1 MVWDRKSKGAWLF
14 YAVVLLLPVC
24 AAALRVEL
32 PDGFMLNC
40 PYFTFY
46 PAIMLAALLG
56 GFPAGLLATAL
67 SGLLACYLL
76 IEPVGSLNIDFA
88 ADRMKMA
95 SFLFCGL
102 VISFFAELMLRA
114 RARADAAKAGLA
126 AEKER
131 ASLGIQTER
140 NFLRQVID
148 AFPSTIFVKDEQG
161 TLRLVNQA
169 MAKFYG
175 STVQEMEGKGLY
187 DFGSLL
193 EEMEA
198 QFKKEDQEI
207 FASGKALHSGAK
219 ILDSGGK
226 LHCFETDKSP
236 LFNEDGSC
244 DKLLV
249 VTTDITERKQAL
261 EALREN
267 RELLNSII
275 SGTPDAV
282 YVKDTSGR
290 YLLFNRA
297 AQEITGK
304 SAEEVLGRYDRE
316 LFPPKDAL
324 MLQEGDRAVLASQA
338 IEIHEDIVTDAAGCR
353 RTFHSTKGPL
363 YDEQGTLSGTFGIS
377 RDISVQKQAEKEI
390 RQLNDQ
396 LDIRVAERTA
406 QLEAANREQEA
417 FSYSVSHDLR
427 SPLRHLNSYAAILA
441 EELGSAISPAVQ
453 DNLERISKASN
464 KMGRLI
470 DDLLELARTSRLPLR
485 EEPIDLSRLATISSL
500 LLQQTDKTRRVQ
512 FTIAEGVQVVGDK
525 TLLRL
530 VLDNLLEN
538 AWKYTVQESA
548 AQIEFGF
555 EVIDGQE
562 VFFVSD
568 NGTGFEME
576 YSDKLFSPFQR
587 LHGAEYAGNGVGL
600 ATVKRAIERHGGTVW
615 AEGEVGS
622 GATFYFTLGKDAI
635 AIPRQLRPELPH
647 PDPLPAGKGDRII
660 GKARMIAGNS

>member
-1 MVWDRKSKGAWLF
+1 MAWDRKSKGPWLL
-14 YAVVLLLPVC
+14 YAVVPLLTVC
-24 AAALRVEL
+24 AAVLRVEL
-32 PDGFMLNC
+32 LSGLMLNC
-40 PYFTFY
+40 TYLTFY

-67 SGLLACYLL
+67 SGLLASYFL
-76 IEPVGSLNIDFA
+76 IEPIGSLSIEFA
-88 ADRMKMA
+88 ADRMEFA
-95 SFLFCGL
+95 VFFLCGSVL
-102 VISFFAELMLRA
+102 SLFAELMHRA
-114 RARADAAKAGLA
+114 RARAEAARASLA

-131 ASLGIQTER
+131 ASLAIQRER

-148 AFPSTIFVKDEQG
+148 TFPSSIFVKDEQG

-169 MAKFYG
+169 MANFFG
-175 STVQEMEGKGLY
+175 TTVQEMEGKVVA
-187 DFGSLL
+187 DFGALP
-193 EEMEA
+193 EAMEA
-198 QFKKEDQEI
+198 RLAQEDREVI
-207 FASGKALHSGAK
+207 ASAKALHCGAE
-219 ILDSGGK
+219 IMDAEGK
-226 LHCFETDKSP
+226 LRRFEADKTP

-249 VTTDITERKQAL
+249 VTTDITDRKQA
-261 EALREN
+261 EDDLREN

-275 SGTPDAV
+275 SGTPDAI
-282 YVKDTSGR
+282 YVKDTSGK

-297 AQEITGK
+297 AEEITGK
-304 SAEEVLGRYDRE
+304 RAAEVLGRRDSE
-316 LFPPKDAL
+316 IFPHRDAL
-324 MLQEGDRAVLASQA
+324 VSVDGDQAVMSSRAIA
-338 IEIHEDIVTDAAGCR
+338 ISEDLITDAKGR
-353 RTFHSTKGPL
+353 RRVFHSTKGPL

-390 RQLNDQ
+390 RQLNDE

-427 SPLRHLNSYAAILA
+427 SPLRHINSYAAILA
-441 EELGSAISPAVQ
+441 EELGSGISATSR
-453 DNLERISKASN
+453 DNLERICKASS

-500 LLQQTDKTRRVQ
+500 LLQQSDKARRVK
-512 FTIAEGVQVVGDK
+512 FAIAEGMQVLGDK

-530 VLDNLLEN
+530 VLDNLLDN
-538 AWKYTVQESA
+538 AWKYTLQEKT
-548 AQIEFGF
+548 AQIEFGL

-568 NGTGFEME
+568 NGTGFDME
-576 YSDKLFSPFQR
+576 YSDKLFGPFQR
-587 LHGAEYAGNGVGL
+587 LHGSEYEGNGIGL

-635 AIPRQLRPELPH
+635 SIPRQ
-647 PDPLPAGKGDRII
+647 
-660 GKARMIAGNS
+660 ARQQRG

>member
-1 MVWDRKSKGAWLF
+1 MVWDRKTKGPWLI
-14 YAVVLLLPVC
+14 YVVVPLLPVC

-32 PDGFMLNC
+32 PDGLMLNC
-40 PYFTFY
+40 PYLTFY

-56 GFPAGLLATAL
+56 GFPAGTLATAL

-76 IEPVGSLNIDFA
+76 IEPVGSFRIDFA
-88 ADRMKMA
+88 ADRMEFA
-95 SFLFCGL
+95 LFLLCGL
-102 VISFFAELMLRA
+102 VISVFAELMLRA
-114 RARADAAKAGLA
+114 RTRADAARAGLA

-131 ASLGIQTER
+131 ASLAIQRER

-148 AFPSTIFVKDEQG
+148 TFPNTIFVKDEQG

-187 DFGSLL
+187 DFGFIAQ
-193 EEMEA
+193 EMEA
-198 QFKKEDQEI
+198 QFKEEDQKI
-207 FASGKALHSGAK
+207 FASGQALHSGAK
-219 ILDSGGK
+219 ILDSCGK
-226 LHCFETDKSP
+226 LHCFEIDKSP
-236 LFNEDGSC
+236 LLNKEGSC

-249 VTTDITERKQAL
+249 ITTDITERNQAL
-261 EALREN
+261 EELREN

-275 SGTPDAV
+275 SGTPDAI

-304 SAEEVLGRYDRE
+304 RAEAVLGRHDSE
-316 LFPPKDAL
+316 LFAPKDAL
-324 MLQEGDRAVLASQA
+324 MLQEGDRAVLASRA
-338 IEIHEDIVTDAAGCR
+338 IEIREEIVTDVAGCR

-363 YDEQGTLSGTFGIS
+363 YDQRGTLSGTFGIS

-396 LDIRVAERTA
+396 LDLRVAERTA

-427 SPLRHLNSYAAILA
+427 SPLRHINSYAAILA
-441 EELGSAISPAVQ
+441 EELGSDISPAVR

-464 KMGRLI
+464 RMGRLI

-500 LLQQTDKTRRVQ
+500 LLQQTDKGRRVN
-512 FTIAEGVQVVGDK
+512 FTIAEGLQVVGDK

-530 VLDNLLEN
+530 VLENLLDN

-548 AQIEFGF
+548 AQIEFGL

-568 NGTGFEME
+568 NGAGFDME
-576 YSDKLFSPFQR
+576 YSDQLFSPFQR
-587 LHGAEYAGNGVGL
+587 LHGAEYDGNGIGL
-600 ATVKRAIERHGGTVW
+600 ATVKRAIERHGGTIW

-635 AIPRQLRPELPH
+635 SIPRQVRQQQ
-647 PDPLPAGKGDRII
+647 G
-660 GKARMIAGNS
+660 